1 MTARKED
8 IGELTDWLRER
19 MTEEN
24 LSAEEVAELTSWLS
38 SRSGDDRHAEIE
50 SIDSMSSDI
59 SLSDVVELVGWLKGR
74 LKDAV
79 VKPQES
85 RDLIG
90 WLTGRVSQNRTF
102 TAEELGQIDD
112 TIGGDSN
119 Q

>member
-1 MTARKED
+1 
-8 IGELTDWLRER
+8 

-24 LSAEEVAELTSWLS
+24 LSAEEVAELSAWLS
-38 SRSGDDRHAEIE
+38 SRSSDESNAEIE
-50 SIDSMSSDI
+50 AFDSTSSSI

-102 TAEELGQIDD
+102 TADELSQIDD